1 MAPPGARPY
10 IEGCLPCPALTQKNW
25 LISGALVLLCGGIL
39 VLFTDVEIGL
49 VRWFNCGPLGGEAE
63 RNSAVCRATGR

>member
-1 MAPPGARPY
+1 
-10 IEGCLPCPALTQKNW
+10 LTQKNW

-49 VRWFNCGPLGGEAE
+49 VRWFNCGTLSTPDE
-63 RNSAVCRATGR
+63 RNIELCR